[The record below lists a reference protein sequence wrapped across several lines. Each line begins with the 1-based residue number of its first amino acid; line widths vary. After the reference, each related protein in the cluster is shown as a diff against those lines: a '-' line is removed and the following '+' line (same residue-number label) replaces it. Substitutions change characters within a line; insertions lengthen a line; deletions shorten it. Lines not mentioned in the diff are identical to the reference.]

1 MPITFPRRLLSLLL
15 VATFVITSFG
25 LAFSHAPVAI
35 ARETVP
41 ETANYVP
48 ATALAYVTADLDSS
62 SPQWTQAQALG
73 ERIGRT
79 ITPERLFELFSQ
91 TVLGSSDVI
100 DASDFLGGDVAIA
113 VTNPDLNGMMPS
125 LISGGALSQ
134 GSTGVIADAA
144 TKAAQSGY
152 VLIALPKDPSI
163 AEVVI
168 KTALQRIAENN
179 GVTIKEEEHGGVVVT
194 WVAGDEVA
202 GTPGVAYARIDDALV
217 AAPTV
222 KDLLP
227 VLDLRVNGGDSL
239 ATVPRFE
246 QVIRPLPD
254 DSLALGVVNGSQL
267 AADIGPE
274 ADKNLPGID
283 AITNGINAFT
293 AFSVSAVDDGFQTDT
308 RSVGEAGGKI
318 FGDADN
324 FTPSLIDQMPADTQ
338 IFVDGMDFSST
349 GLLDAIGVIGS
360 QFLLGALA
368 GMSSASPAATPEVD
382 PATVMLPQA
391 ANEAFGQLAL
401 LFGVNLKSQL
411 IDKLDGEYAFGLW
424 GLNSTDATGVNAAFI
439 AQTSDPT
446 AVDASLNALTSFVG
460 LFAQNSAAITPT
472 TIDGVPMS
480 SIDLSGSGV
489 SNPVVIGVDK
499 DQMIVGIGDGAN
511 DAISGPTDQLA
522 GTELF
527 QSATASLPTER
538 NAMLFVNLSELQ
550 STVNAA
556 TASITGDATP
566 DVSPA
571 ATTFTTPQA
580 FAVVGFKDNLLAGTQ
595 GLLYIPA

>member
-1 MPITFPRRLLSLLL
+1 MAITFPRRLLSLLL
-15 VATFVITSFG
+15 VATIVITSFG
-25 LAFSHAPVAI
+25 LAFSHGPDAN
-35 ARETVP
+35 ARETAP
-41 ETANYVP
+41 ETASYVP
-48 ATALAYVTADLDSS
+48 ATALAYVTANLDGSS
-62 SPQWTQAQALG
+62 AQWTQAQVLG

-79 ITPERLFELFSQ
+79 VTPVRLFELFSQ

-113 VTNPDLNGMMPS
+113 VTNPDLSGMLPNLS
-125 LISGGALSQ
+125 TGAAFDQGAGGALS
-134 GSTGVIADAA
+134 DAA

-152 VLIALPKDPSI
+152 VLIALTKDPSI
-163 AEVVI
+163 AEVAI

-179 GVTIKEEEHGGVVVT
+179 GVTIEEEAHEGIRVT
-194 WVAGDEVA
+194 WVAGDEAA
-202 GTPGVAYARIDDALV
+202 GTPGVAYARIDEALV

-254 DSLALGVVNGSQL
+254 DALALGVVNGSQL

-283 AITNGINAFT
+283 AVTNGINAFT
-293 AFSVSAVDDGFQTDT
+293 AFSVTAVDNGFQTDT
-308 RSVGEAGGKI
+308 RSVGEDGGKI
-318 FGDADN
+318 FGDAEN
-324 FTPSLIDQMPADTQ
+324 FTPSLIDQMPAETQ

-360 QFLLGALA
+360 RFLLGALA
-368 GMSSASPAATPEVD
+368 GMSSASPAATPEID
-382 PATVMLPQA
+382 PSTVMLPEA
-391 ANEAFGQLAL
+391 SNEAFGQLAL

-439 AQTSDPT
+439 AQTSDPA
-446 AVDASLNALTSFVG
+446 AVDASLNALTTFVG
-460 LFAQNSAAITPT
+460 LFAQNSAAVTPT
-472 TIDGVPMS
+472 SIDGVPMS
-480 SIDLSGSGV
+480 SIDLSSSGV
-489 SNPVVIGVDK
+489 SNPVVVGVND
-499 DQMIVGIGDGAN
+499 DQLIVGIGDGAN

-522 GTELF
+522 DTELF
-527 QSATASLPTER
+527 QNAMASLPTDR
-538 NAMLFVNLSELQ
+538 NAMLFVNLSELS
-550 STVNAA
+550 STVTAA
-556 TASITGDATP
+556 TASIAGNATP
-566 DVSPA
+566 EASPA
-571 ATTFTTPQA
+571 EDMTPQA
-580 FAVVGFKDNLLAGTQ
+580 FAVVGFKDNLLAGSQ

>member
-1 MPITFPRRLLSLLL
+1 MAITFPRRLLSLLL
-15 VATFVITSFG
+15 VATFVLTSFG
-25 LAFSHAPVAI
+25 LAFSHGPVAN
-35 ARETVP
+35 ARETIP
-41 ETANYVP
+41 ETASYVP
-48 ATALAYVTADLDSS
+48 ATALAYVTADLDASS
-62 SPQWTQAQALG
+62 AQWTQAEVLG
-73 ERIGRT
+73 QRIGRT

-100 DASDFLGGDVAIA
+100 DANDFLGGDVAIA
-113 VTNPDLNGMMPS
+113 ATNPDLNGMMPS
-125 LISGGALSQ
+125 LTTGDALSK
-134 GSTGVIADAA
+134 GSTGVLADAA

-168 KTALQRIAENN
+168 KAALQRIAENN
-179 GVTIKEEEHGGVVVT
+179 DVQIKEEEHNGISVT
-194 WVAGDEVA
+194 WVAGDEAA
-202 GTPGVAYARIDDALV
+202 GTPGVAYARIDDALI

-239 ATVPRFE
+239 GTVPRFE

-254 DSLALGVVNGSQL
+254 ESLALGVVNGSQL

-283 AITNGINAFT
+283 AVTNGVNAFT
-293 AFSVSAVDDGFQTDT
+293 AFSVTAVDNGFQTDT
-308 RSVGEAGGKI
+308 RSVGEDGAAI

-338 IFVDGMDFSST
+338 VFVDGMDFSST

-368 GMSSASPAATPEVD
+368 GMSSASPAATPTID
-382 PATVMLPQA
+382 PSTITLPDA
-391 ANEAFGQLAL
+391 ANTAFGQLAL

-411 IDKLDGEYAFGLW
+411 IDNLDGEYAFGLW

-439 AQTSDPT
+439 AQTSDPA
-446 AVDASLNALTSFVG
+446 AVDASLTALTSFIG
-460 LFAQNSAAITPT
+460 LFAQNSAAVTPT

-480 SIDLSGSGV
+480 SIDLSSSGV
-489 SNPVVIGVDK
+489 SNPVVIGVND
-499 DQMIVGIGDGAN
+499 DQLIVGIGDGAN
-511 DAISGPTDQLA
+511 DAISGPTEQLA
-522 GTELF
+522 DTELF
-527 QSATASLPTER
+527 QNATASLPAER
-538 NAMLFVNLSELQ
+538 NAMLFVNLGELS

-556 TASITGDATP
+556 TASIIGDATP
-566 DVSPA
+566 VASPTAVS
-571 ATTFTTPQA
+571 TPQA
-580 FAVVGFKDNLLAGTQ
+580 FAVVGFKDNLLAGSQ

>member
-1 MPITFPRRLLSLLL
+1 MAITFPRRLLSLLL
-15 VATFVITSFG
+15 VATFVISSFG
-25 LAFSHAPVAI
+25 LAFSHGPVAS
-35 ARETVP
+35 AREQVP
-41 ETANYVP
+41 ETATYVP
-48 ATALAYVTADLDSS
+48 ATALAFVTADLDASS
-62 SPQWTQAQALG
+62 AQWTQANVLG
-73 ERIGRT
+73 QRIGQS
-79 ITPERLFELFSQ
+79 ITPERLFELFTR
-91 TVLGSSDVI
+91 TVFGSSDVI
-100 DASDFLGGDVAIA
+100 DVNLFLGGEVAIA

-125 LISGGALSQ
+125 LATGGALGQ
-134 GSTGVIADAA
+134 GSTGVLADAA

-163 AEVVI
+163 AEVVL

-179 GVTIKEEEHGGVVVT
+179 GVAIKDEEHDGVSVT
-194 WVAGDEVA
+194 WVAGDEAA
-202 GTPGVAYARIDDALV
+202 GTPGLAIARVDDALI

-239 ATVPRFE
+239 ATVPRFQ

-254 DSLALGVVNGSQL
+254 ESLALGVVNGSQL

-283 AITNGINAFT
+283 AVTNGVNAFT
-293 AFSVSAVDDGFQTDT
+293 AFSVTAVDNGFQTDS
-308 RSVGEAGGKI
+308 RSVGEDGSPI

-324 FTPSLIDQMPADTQ
+324 FTSTLIDQMPADTQ
-338 IFVDGMDFSST
+338 VFVDGMDFSST

-368 GMSSASPAATPEVD
+368 GMSSASSAATPTID
-382 PATVMLPQA
+382 PSTITLPDA
-391 ANEAFGQLAL
+391 ANTAFGQLAL

-439 AQTSDPT
+439 SQTSDPA
-446 AVDASLNALTSFVG
+446 AVDASLNALISFVG
-460 LFAQNSAAITPT
+460 LLVQNSAVTPT
-472 TIDGVPMS
+472 TIDGVAMN

-489 SNPVVIGVDK
+489 SNPVVVGVND
-499 DQMIVGIGDGAN
+499 DQLIVGIGDGAN
-511 DAISGPTDQLA
+511 DAISGPTNQLA
-522 GTELF
+522 DTELF

-556 TASITGDATP
+556 TASIIGDATP
-566 DVSPA
+566 EASPA
-571 ATTFTTPQA
+571 AATITTPQA
-580 FAVVGFKDNLLAGTQ
+580 FAVVGFKDDLLAGSQ